1 MAVANVA
8 VTEFTT
14 SAVAVYVLQKLKT
27 AKWFPL
33 AQHGKAWLNRY
44 ASIALAA
51 LGAVGVNYTWTTYS
65 GAQGIFIAWPGWFA
79 ITIAAWHWLNHY
91 VMQET
96 IYQATVNK
104 VSLTT
109 APTGEPAIAAKVTAQ
124 GAMVVPAQQ
133 EAK

>member
-1 MAVANVA
+1 MPVANLA

-14 SAVAVYVLQKLKT
+14 SAVSVYLLQRLKS
-27 AKWFPL
+27 ASWFPL

-51 LGAVGVNYTWTTYS
+51 FGAIGVNYTWTTYN
-65 GAQGIFIAWPGWFA
+65 GAQGFFIAWPGWFA
-79 ITIAAWHWLNHY
+79 VGVAAWHWLNHY
-91 VMQET
+91 VLQET

-109 APTGEPAIAAKVTAQ
+109 APAGSPTLPAKVTAE
-124 GAMVVPAQQ
+124 GAMVVPK
-133 EAK
+133 EATT

>member
-1 MAVANVA
+1 MAVASLGI
-8 VTEFTT
+8 TEFTS
-14 SAVAVYVLQKLKT
+14 SAVAVYALQKLKS

-33 AQHGKAWLNRY
+33 AQEGKAWLNRY

-51 LGAVGVNYTWTTYS
+51 LGAVGVNYTWTTYNGS
-65 GAQGIFIAWPGWFA
+65 QGFFIAWPGWFA
-79 ITIAAWHWLNHY
+79 IGVAGWHWLNHY

-109 APTGEPAIAAKVTAQ
+109 QPQGPVSAMKVTAA
-124 GAMVVPAQQ
+124 GEVVVPKTA
-133 EAK
+133 